1 MSVPVNTTAAASGLA
16 LPVNLKTNPRLSRWL
31 QFHDDETISVRS
43 GKVELGQGITTAL
56 AQLVAGELGVSFARI
71 HMVPTGTR
79 QSPDEGVTAGSHSV
93 EDSGAALR
101 QVCAEVRALVLE
113 AAAQRLGVKP
123 DDLEVD
129 DGRIR
134 VRGSDN
140 HSSYWELA
148 SDDLLD
154 RDASGFV
161 QPSPVPGGGV
171 VGRDMARLDLPDKV
185 TGRPRF
191 VHDMVLPDML
201 YGRMVRP
208 PSPAAQLISVD
219 LATVE
224 ALTGVVATVR
234 DGRFLGVVAD
244 GEYAAVKALEKL
256 KSAAQWQESESLPDM
271 HALPK
276 FLRSQPHERQ
286 IYAEQPPPSDRPA
299 TERSF
304 SASYSRPY
312 LSHASIGPSC
322 AVARWSQDAVEVW
335 THSQGIFNLRSD
347 LAKMLALPLERIVVQ
362 HVEGAGSYGHN
373 GADDVACDAVLLAR
387 AVPGRAVQ
395 VQWSREDELSWAPFG
410 AAMAVDLQAE
420 VDAQG
425 RIVRWQHEVWSNGH
439 SSRPG
444 RAPVPV
450 LLGAAH
456 LEGAAVPPV
465 AINMPLQNGGG
476 AQRNSI
482 PIYNFAQWQAVNHRV
497 LNMPLRTSSL
507 RSLGAHCNVFAAES
521 FMDEVAA
528 ALGVDPLDYRLR
540 HLDDDR
546 ARAVLERAAQ
556 MAGWATRGKAPG
568 RGLGLAVSRYKNT
581 GAWCAVVAAINAER
595 EVRVDKLW
603 VAVDVGLA
611 VNPDGV
617 KNQIEGGAIQTVSW
631 MLKETVRFDRTRVES
646 NTWETYPILR
656 FSEVP
661 EIETALIDR
670 PQEKSL
676 GAGEATQGPVAAA
689 IANAVADALGVRVRH
704 MPLDTDTIKRAVLAA
719 P

>member
-1 MSVPVNTTAAASGLA
+1 MSAPSNGL
-16 LPVNLKTNPRLSRWL
+16 LPPNLKSNPRLSRWL

-43 GKVELGQGITTAL
+43 GKVELGQGIATAL
-56 AQLVAGELGVSFARI
+56 AQLVAGELGVSLGRI
-71 HMVPTGTR
+71 RMVPAGTH

-101 QVCAEVRALVLE
+101 QVCAEVRALMLD
-113 AAAQRLGVKP
+113 AAAQRLGVGV
-123 DDLEVD
+123 DALDVD
-129 DGRIR
+129 DGHILL
-134 VRGSDN
+134 RGGDKR
-140 HSSYWELA
+140 SSYWEL
-148 SDDLLD
+148 SSGDLLE

-161 QPSPVPGGGV
+161 QADAVPVAGV

-185 TGRPRF
+185 RGVARF
-191 VHDMVLPDML
+191 VHDMGLPGML
-201 YGRMVRP
+201 YGRMARP
-208 PSPAAQLISVD
+208 PSPAAQLIDVD
-219 LATVE
+219 LASVG
-224 ALTGVVATVR
+224 ALPGVVATVR
-234 DGRFLGVVAD
+234 NGRFLGLVAE
-244 GEYAAVKALEKL
+244 GEYAAVRALDKL
-256 KSAAQWQESESLPDM
+256 KAAAQWQEGESLPDM
-271 HALPK
+271 HALPD
-276 FLRSQPHERQ
+276 FLRAQPNETQ
-286 IYAEQPPPSDRPA
+286 VYAEQAPPPGLPA
-299 TERSF
+299 GVRRF

-322 AVARWSQDAVEVW
+322 AVARWPANDRVEVW
-335 THSQGIFNLRSD
+335 THSQGIFNLRAD
-347 LAKMLALPLERIVVQ
+347 LSKVLGLSPEHIVVQ
-362 HVEGAGSYGHN
+362 HVEGAGAYGHN

-425 RIVRWQHEVWSNGH
+425 HIIRWQHEVWSNGH

-450 LLGAAH
+450 LLGATH
-456 LEGAAVPPV
+456 LEGAAPPPV

-476 AQRNSI
+476 SQRNSI
-482 PIYNFAQWQAVNHRV
+482 PIYNFAQWQALNHR
-497 LNMPLRTSSL
+497 LLSMPLRTSSL
-507 RSLGAHCNVFAAES
+507 RSLGAHCNVFAIES
-521 FMDEVAA
+521 FMDEIAE
-528 ALGVDPLDYRLR
+528 ALDIDRLAYRLQ
-540 HLDDDR
+540 HLDDVR

-556 MAGWATRGKAPG
+556 MAGWAARSPAPG
-568 RGLGLAVSRYKNT
+568 RGMGLAVSRYKNT
-581 GAWCAVVAAINAER
+581 GAWCAVVAAVDADR
-595 EVRVDKLW
+595 ELRVEKLW
-603 VAVDVGLA
+603 IAVDVGLV

-631 MLKETVRFDRTRVES
+631 VLKESVRFDRSRIES
-646 NTWETYPILR
+646 SSWETYPILR

-661 EIETALIDR
+661 AIDIEIMAR
-670 PQEKSL
+670 PQDKSL
-676 GAGEATQGPVAAA
+676 GAGEAAQGPVAGA